1 MFNLCTVGQKV
12 STADVL
18 VQSSFRKVKSVHN
31 NDSSHSKSSPVPVS
45 LSFNGAALTRARLSR
60 RPSLPVTRN
69 LSTPSSVS
77 FTIGEGTGSPS
88 LTSVASTS
96 SSRLNRRPSRRLSE
110 SALPVKQEW
119 DCIASSRPRGSLPA
133 IQHHL
138 SSYSSRIA
146 SQSFWSIEMLMDR
159 EREMSE
165 THTSNS
171 LPSISNGSCTA
182 ATNDKKI
189 MPATTGRMIE
199 LKHSKS
205 DVHLETRDLS
215 PVTLKG
221 TIKSKQNQTM
231 STAVVSVKSRRRIS
245 LQHLPPPM
253 Y

>member
-1 MFNLCTVGQKV
+1 MNSAYKNH
-12 STADVL
+12 
-18 VQSSFRKVKSVHN
+18 SSL
-31 NDSSHSKSSPVPVS
+31 SKSSPVPIT
-45 LSFNGAALTRARLSR
+45 LNGATHKRAELSR
-60 RPSLPVTRN
+60 CPSLPVTRN
-69 LSTPSSVS
+69 QYSPSSVS
-77 FTIGEGTGSPS
+77 FTIREGTGSPS
-88 LTSVASTS
+88 LASVASTS

-110 SALPVKQEW
+110 STLPVKQEW

-146 SQSFWSIEMLMDR
+146 SQNFWSIDMLMDR
-159 EREMSE
+159 EREISE
-165 THTSNS
+165 THSTNS
-171 LPSISNGSCTA
+171 LPSISNDSCTA
-182 ATNDKKI
+182 ATNDKEV
-189 MPATTGRMIE
+189 MPSTSTSRMIE

-205 DVHLETRDLS
+205 DIHLETRDLS